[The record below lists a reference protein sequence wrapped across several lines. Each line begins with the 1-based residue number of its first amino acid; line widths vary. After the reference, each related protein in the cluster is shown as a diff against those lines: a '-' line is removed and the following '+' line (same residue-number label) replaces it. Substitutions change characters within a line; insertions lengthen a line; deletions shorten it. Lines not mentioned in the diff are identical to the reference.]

1 MAEYWKSAPRF
12 WCKQCK
18 IFIRDTPFEKTQ
30 HEASAKHQGNLK
42 RFIRDIHRENERK
55 QRETQKAKD
64 EVERLKQTVAGKP
77 GAKDSGAAPWKR
89 APAAPPPAERPVS
102 LEERKKQIAQLA
114 EMGIAIPDEY
124 RGELALAGEWQT
136 VSERVIRSG
145 DDAEEGKPGSSIG
158 VRKRKMEGDEE
169 EQEARQEAERFVS
182 QGWGSRTRQYPG
194 AQSDADLDA
203 LLDST
208 KDVKKVKLST
218 PDEQSKEKASK
229 EAATPGTD
237 AEHAAARESEPPSV
251 KTEDKEVAQLATSDT
266 PAVKQEDEAAPT
278 GVVFKKRKPKV
289 LRK

>member
-1 MAEYWKSAPRF
+1 M
-12 WCKQCK
+12 
-18 IFIRDTPFEKTQ
+18 
-30 HEASAKHQGNLK
+30 
-42 RFIRDIHRENERK
+42 
-55 QRETQKAKD
+55 
-64 EVERLKQTVAGKP
+64 
-77 GAKDSGAAPWKR
+77 
-89 APAAPPPAERPVS
+89 S

-136 VSERVIRSG
+136 VSERVIRTG
-145 DDAEEGKPGSSIG
+145 DDAEEGKAGSSIG

-208 KDVKKVKLST
+208 KDVKKVILST
-218 PDEQSKEKASK
+218 PDEHAKEEATK
-229 EAATPGTD
+229 EGATPRNDT
-237 AEHAAARESEPPSV
+237 EHAAARESEPPSI
-251 KTEDKEVAQLATSDT
+251 KAEDKEVAQLDTSDT

-289 LRK
+289 LRR

>member
-1 MAEYWKSAPRF
+1 
-12 WCKQCK
+12 
-18 IFIRDTPFEKTQ
+18 
-30 HEASAKHQGNLK
+30 
-42 RFIRDIHRENERK
+42 
-55 QRETQKAKD
+55 
-64 EVERLKQTVAGKP
+64 
-77 GAKDSGAAPWKR
+77 
-89 APAAPPPAERPVS
+89 
-102 LEERKKQIAQLA
+102 
-114 EMGIAIPDEY
+114 MGIAVPDEY

-136 VSERVIRSG
+136 VSERVIRTD

-208 KDVKKVKLST
+208 KDVKKVKLLT

-229 EAATPGTD
+229 GGATPSDDT
-237 AEHAAARESEPPSV
+237 EQAAAPESELPSV
-251 KTEDKEVAQLATSDT
+251 KSEDKEAAQLATTDT
-266 PAVKQEDEAAPT
+266 PAVKQEEEAAPT